1 MACGQALKYFQFLST
16 KKKSKIDPLQRVI
29 TWKSKIMSEK
39 VKIGEFIGYGTSFLA
54 EKKNESSPCN
64 SILFSL

>member
-1 MACGQALKYFQFLST
+1 LT
-16 KKKSKIDPLQRVI
+16 LQRVI

-54 EKKNESSPCN
+54 ERKMKGCN
-64 SILFSL
+64 SHWFSWL